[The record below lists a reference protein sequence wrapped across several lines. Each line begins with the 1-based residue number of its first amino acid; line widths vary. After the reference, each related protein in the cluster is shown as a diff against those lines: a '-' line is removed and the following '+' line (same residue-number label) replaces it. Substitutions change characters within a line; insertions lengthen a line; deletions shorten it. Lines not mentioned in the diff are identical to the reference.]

1 MESTVAD
8 SRSRA
13 CACCDALVIALLC
26 GAALATVWILPA
38 HPFVDEY
45 AHWPQAQS
53 FARGSWAIDPGISTW
68 PTMNAIVGWTV
79 ALLGQADSLVA
90 GRLVIAA
97 FAGLAIAGFL
107 ALAREFDAGAARM
120 RTAQFFLSPVVLPF
134 CALVYTD
141 LPALSCLI
149 WAAVGALRRQAWLL
163 IAAGALACAMRQS
176 NIVWFSGL
184 LLLYGWLS
192 LRAGEPIRRHHV
204 AAALLVVGAW
214 LAVVWLQG
222 GVASGAYTRGDHPG
236 ALKGIPNLW
245 FACFVAAI
253 VYAPFLLDRLLRESP
268 RLPLWQYTAL
278 GVLVLLSFRVTHRF
292 NFVDGDYFIHNL
304 LLAWSLKPFGSGVL
318 LLVVVPAALLLAR
331 TPLARFDG
339 ARTALLLC
347 GTASLLPL
355 WLIEQRYYLP
365 VYALFWAARR
375 RSEQRVEIAQLLFGV
390 ACTAWMVACIVRG
403 THFV

>member
-1 MESTVAD
+1 MTPSAELSPARD
-8 SRSRA
+8 RFCR
-13 CACCDALVIALLC
+13 DALVVVLLC
-26 GAALATVWILPA
+26 CAALATVWVLPA

-53 FARGSWAIDPGISTW
+53 FAHGSWAMDPGISTW
-68 PTMNAIVGWTV
+68 PTMNAIVGWSV
-79 ALLGQADSLVA
+79 ALLGQTDSIVA

-97 FAGLAIAGFL
+97 FAGLAIGGFL
-107 ALAREFDAGAARM
+107 ALAREFDADAARM

-141 LPALSCLI
+141 LPALACLI

-163 IAAGALACAMRQS
+163 IGAGALACAMRQS
-176 NIVWFSGL
+176 NIVWLFGL
-184 LLLYGWLS
+184 FALYGGLVI
-192 LRAGEPIRRHHV
+192 RAGETILWRHV
-204 AAALLVVGAW
+204 VAALLVVGAW
-214 LAVVWLQG
+214 LAAVWLQG

-253 VYAPFLLDRLLRESP
+253 VYAPFLLDRLLREP
-268 RLPLWQYTAL
+268 LRLALWQHATL
-278 GVLVLLSFRVTHRF
+278 GLLVLLTFRVTHRF

-304 LLAWSLKPFGSGVL
+304 LLTRSQTFWGFGL
-318 LLVVVPAALLLAR
+318 LLVVVVPAALLLVR
-331 TPLARFDG
+331 TRLARFDAIRPGLWLFG
-339 ARTALLLC
+339 A
-347 GTASLLPL
+347 ASLLPL

-365 VYALFWAARR
+365 VYALFWAARQR
-375 RSEQRVEIAQLLFGV
+375 VGDRSEQAQLLFGLL
-390 ACTAWMVACIVRG
+390 ATAWMLTCIARG